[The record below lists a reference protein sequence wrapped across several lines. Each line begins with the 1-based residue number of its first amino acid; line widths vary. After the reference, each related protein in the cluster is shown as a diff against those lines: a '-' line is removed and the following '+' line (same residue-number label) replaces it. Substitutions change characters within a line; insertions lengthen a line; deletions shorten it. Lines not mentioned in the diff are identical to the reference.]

1 MILCPIHSFKCLL
14 CCRVITCSK
23 SFYVFG
29 SYKVGVGG
37 IFRHQSFIY
46 KFFIHILVNLRRLLP
61 IAKLQFHSIQ
71 FNPIFYEESM
81 GQVPLYF
88 SCKLLF
94 RCPDSLS
101 LSLSSSATD
110 SHFFHR
116 LRPGEVGGRAAG
128 SRSAYPW
135 RRTSRSLGWS
145 PRLSLLVGNA
155 SALSSTSAAAAA
167 HLQLR

>member
-101 LSLSSSATD
+101 LSLSPHPPPTHISSTGCALERLAGGGLSVGVSMATD
-110 SHFFHR
+110 
-116 LRPGEVGGRAAG
+116 
-128 SRSAYPW
+128 
-135 RRTSRSLGWS
+135 
-145 PRLSLLVGNA
+145 LSLARLV
-155 SALSSTSAAAAA
+155 AAALFAGG
-167 HLQLR
+167 

>member
-14 CCRVITCSK
+14 YCRVIKYSK

-29 SYKVGVGG
+29 SCKVGVGG
-37 IFRHQSFIY
+37 IFRNQSFIY

-61 IAKLQFHSIQ
+61 IAKLPFHSIQ

-101 LSLSSSATD
+101 LSPHPPPTHISSTGCALE
-110 SHFFHR
+110 R
-116 LRPGEVGGRAAG
+116 LAGGRRALGRRIHGDGPLARSVGRRG
-128 SRSAYPW
+128 SLCWWVMLVP
-135 RRTSRSLGWS
+135 S
-145 PRLSLLVGNA
+145 PPPPPPPLTYS
-155 SALSSTSAAAAA
+155 
-167 HLQLR
+167 

>member
-14 CCRVITCSK
+14 CCRVITYSK

-29 SYKVGVGG
+29 SCKVGVEG

-46 KFFIHILVNLRRLLP
+46 KFFINILVNLRRLLP
-61 IAKLQFHSIQ
+61 IAKLPFHSIQ
-71 FNPIFYEESM
+71 FNPIFYGESM

-101 LSLSSSATD
+101 LSLLIR
-110 SHFFHR
+110 HR
-116 LRPGEVGGRAAG
+116 LTFLPPVA
-128 SRSAYPW
+128 PW
-135 RRTSRSLGWS
+135 RGWRAGGGLS
-145 PRLSLLVGNA
+145 VGVSMVTDLSLARLV
-155 SALSSTSAAAAA
+155 AAALFAGG
-167 HLQLR
+167 